1 MDFVTL
7 LSPPPVT
14 VPDSLRLILR
24 GLMAV
29 LGNWLDGGQAIA
41 FHRRISTLAGRVER
55 MLQRLRAGTLRRMP
69 PRAMT
74 QRAERKARRKPAV
87 SLPRTFGWLLRTG
100 KHHAAGYGSQLRAQ
114 LETPEMVELLAVS
127 PQAVRILRPLC
138 RALAVELPW
147 VNPPRKPREKKPRK
161 PRRRTYAVT
170 SDFNPPMPRG
180 MLAWARKNG
189 CGKRPPD

>member
-1 MDFVTL
+1 V
-7 LSPPPVT
+7 
-14 VPDSLRLILR
+14 
-24 GLMAV
+24 
-29 LGNWLDGGQAIA
+29 
-41 FHRRISTLAGRVER
+41 
-55 MLQRLRAGTLRRMP
+55 
-69 PRAMT
+69 
-74 QRAERKARRKPAV
+74 
-87 SLPRTFGWLLRTG
+87 
-100 KHHAAGYGSQLRAQ
+100 GYGLQLRAQ
-114 LETPEMVELLAVS
+114 LETPEMVALLAAS
-127 PQAVRILRPLC
+127 PQAVRILKPLC